1 MPLSKRSCGAV
12 FCLTLAMASLLAT
25 TNAVADSPWIV
36 FESGQ
41 GIGAKKHVVL
51 ISGDEE
57 YRSEEAMP
65 MLAKILSQ
73 RFGFRCTVLFAIN
86 ERDGRDRPERD
97 RQHPRSIGW
106 RRPT

>member
-1 MPLSKRSCGAV
+1 MSLKERSLATV
-12 FCLTLAMASLLAT
+12 LCLILAMASLLSGA
-25 TNAVADSPWIV
+25 AADDPWMVI
-36 FESGQ
+36 EGGQ

-65 MLAKILSQ
+65 MLAKILSK

-86 ERDGRDRPERD
+86 KRRA
-97 RQHPRSIGW
+97 RST
-106 RRPT
+106 RT